1 MVEKD
6 FLGLDKQSHGEYN
19 KSVCENT
26 HRRFFCADCIGVAML
41 INLSD
46 VLTSEG
52 KVENVT
58 VPLEM
63 TSFDSR
69 IGEFPIRE
77 KSQISFIFTNIGVDE
92 ARIEGNVKLTLQAMC
107 DRCLTVVSVP
117 LDLEF
122 ERVVTAP
129 GKSTEDDEEAP
140 DYMEGYQFNVETFV
154 YNEILINWPVKIL
167 CKDDCKGVCP
177 VCGQNRNVKECGCD
191 TFVPDPRMAVIG
203 DIFNANKEV

>member
-1 MVEKD
+1 
-6 FLGLDKQSHGEYN
+6 
-19 KSVCENT
+19 
-26 HRRFFCADCIGVAML
+26 ML

-52 KVENVT
+52 KVETAV

-69 IGEFPIRE
+69 LG
-77 KSQISFIFTNIGVDE
+77 SFLIQESSPVNFTFTNIGVDE
-92 ARIEGNVKLTLQAMC
+92 ARVEGNVKLTFQAAC
-107 DRCLTVVSVP
+107 DRCLTFVP
-117 LDLEF
+117 VILELEF
-122 ERVVTAP
+122 ERVVTSP
-129 GKSTEDDEEAP
+129 GKATEDDEDTP
-140 DYMEGYQFNVETFV
+140 DYMEGYQLNVDTFV